1 MDYELRKPLTIH
13 NSSLPR
19 FIQYGV
25 NSGGSPVIPGTYG
38 FPVEF
43 IPMKIG
49 AGMTFFELA
58 LICEPT
64 SEL

>member
-1 MDYELRKPLTIH
+1 M
-13 NSSLPR
+13 
-19 FIQYGV
+19 GV

-58 LICEPT
+58 LICEPN